1 MAEEVLSSVVV
12 AYHLPNR
19 GKRGVRLWDCWEE
32 EIKVLVSRVET
43 MTKVMTID
51 GVKGLFESLL
61 CSSHPVRLNLEGIN
75 NQPMKTPQLTQKEYI

>member
-1 MAEEVLSSVVV
+1 MEVLSSVVV

-51 GVKGLFESLL
+51 GVKGLSGFRVYCVPPILSDLILME
-61 CSSHPVRLNLEGIN
+61 
-75 NQPMKTPQLTQKEYI
+75 